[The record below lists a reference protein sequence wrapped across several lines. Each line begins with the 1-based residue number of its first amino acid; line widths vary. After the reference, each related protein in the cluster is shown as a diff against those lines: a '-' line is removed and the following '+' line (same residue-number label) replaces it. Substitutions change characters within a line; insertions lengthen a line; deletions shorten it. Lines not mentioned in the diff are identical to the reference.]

1 MRMPKQI
8 PFIFA
13 AVCVF
18 QVMETQAQGVIPSAL
33 EIRHFIEETDTAALQ
48 SRFEGQD
55 EFVVGGGVAV
65 FDCDGDGLP
74 EIRR

>member
-13 AVCVF
+13 AVF
-18 QVMETQAQGVIPSAL
+18 ALQVMETQAQGVIPCGL
-33 EIRHFIEETDTAALQ
+33 EIPHFIGETDTAGLQ
-48 SRFEGQD
+48 RRFEGQD
-55 EFVVGGGVAV
+55 KFVAGGGVAV